1 MIKYYITAG
10 VIMWKELFD
19 TLTLKKGEQ
28 IQDDCITF
36 LKVDNKKIN
45 ALVRGTQLYEVKI
58 DSHLNMS
65 CSCPWCSD
73 TGFYCKHLACVLLK
87 NDKNGSNGIPKLEFD
102 YSKPEFVDKVKGGN
116 ISDLNI
122 HNQLIEENMECGVV
136 DNIAQIIPSVVD
148 KYWCY
153 ELNKEKPSEVSIF
166 TDNKYYWKNSTGVLF
181 YRTPLK
187 IDKQSNQTSHA
198 EAFFYCLLKQIF
210 SDAIHRAKVKKI
222 EMDIYI
228 PSINVAVEYDGSYT
242 HKDKLEK
249 DLQKNKL
256 LNELGIYVVRIRDRK
271 CPPLT
276 DKNNAVINCAYERH
290 DSTIQELLS
299 AIYKRI
305 KKQQISVSQDI
316 NKKLKKYSSADYD
329 FSGENVGKCYT
340 LRSDDPDRY
349 SNERIKN
356 YCFLHKT
363 DIFTKDVWEKFLVL
377 ASSIPWYRVTTN
389 SMADNIVR
397 IFECVKD
404 ENVAKSYYEALYL
417 LNKRPFIDFN
427 AIDDIEYLKE
437 KYKNLI
443 DEGNESSFITVLYV
457 AIKDYETSVVTNKDK
472 EKIVLLL
479 NLVDYFKR
487 MFPEHY
493 MMLQLLKAEYR
504 LKIILEPKLHTT
516 NNIVQ
521 DKKSFIKQWNINIKD
536 FYISDVNKMF
546 SENWY
551 LSNIHV
557 SRMEIN
563 EGIVRAKVTEPYDYD
578 IEYNTVI
585 KIESFKIIEKY
596 QLPKKE
602 EITFEC
608 DCNSNEIPCKHILAV
623 LYTISDKERSGFKVF
638 DSLL

>member
-1 MIKYYITAG
+1 
-10 VIMWKELFD
+10 MWKELFD
-19 TLTLKKGEQ
+19 TWTLKKGEQ
-28 IQDDCITF
+28 IQDDRITF
-36 LKVDNKKIN
+36 LKVDNMEIN
-45 ALVRGTQLYEVKI
+45 AQVRGTQLYEVKI

-73 TGFYCKHLACVLLK
+73 AGFYCKHLACVLLK

-102 YSKPEFVDKVKGGN
+102 YSKPEFVDKVKGEN

-136 DNIAQIIPSVVD
+136 DNIAQIIPSVVE

-153 ELNKEKPSEVSIF
+153 GLNKIKPNEVSIF
-166 TDNKYYWKNSTGVLF
+166 TKDKYYWRNSTGVLF
-181 YRTPLK
+181 HRAPLD
-187 IDKQSNQTSHA
+187 IDVPSNQSSRG
-198 EAFFYCLLKQIF
+198 EAFLYCLLKQIF
-210 SDAIHRAKVKKI
+210 PDTLHREIISKT
-222 EMDIYI
+222 EMDIFV
-228 PSINVAVEYDGSYT
+228 PSIKLAVEYDGSYY
-242 HKDKLEK
+242 HKNKLEQ
-249 DLQKNKL
+249 DLQKNKR
-256 LNELGIYVVRIRDRK
+256 LNELGIYVIRVREK
-271 CPPLT
+271 GCPDLV
-276 DKNNAVINCAYERH
+276 DKDNIAIESIYVRSPETIKDILRAINKH
-290 DSTIQELLS
+290 
-299 AIYKRI
+299 I
-305 KKQQISVSQDI
+305 KKSKI
-316 NKKLKKYSSADYD
+316 NVPPSILKKLMKYSPNDYD
-329 FSGENVGKCYT
+329 LSDENVGKCYI
-340 LRSDDPDRY
+340 LRSDDSDTY
-349 SNERIKN
+349 SNERIRN
-356 YCFLHKT
+356 YCFLHKD
-363 DIFTKDVWEKFLVL
+363 DIFTKEAWEKFLVL
-377 ASSIPWYRVTTN
+377 TKSIPMYRLTANNLT
-389 SMADNIVR
+389 DRTVR
-397 IFECVKD
+397 IFEGVKD

-443 DEGNESSFITVLYV
+443 DEGNGASFITVLNV

-472 EKIVLLL
+472 EKIALLL

-504 LKIILEPKLHTT
+504 LKIILEPNLHTT

-521 DKKSFIKQWNINIKD
+521 DKKTFIKQWNINIKD
-536 FYISDVNKMF
+536 FYISDVTKMF

-563 EGIVRAKVTEPYDYD
+563 EGIVRAKVAEPYDYD

-623 LYTISDKERSGFKVF
+623 LYTISDKERRGLKVF
-638 DSLL
+638 ESLL

>member
-1 MIKYYITAG
+1 MIKYYITTG

-19 TLTLKKGEQ
+19 VGTLKKGER

-36 LKVDNKKIN
+36 LKVDNMEIT
-45 ALVRGTQLYEVKI
+45 AQVRGTQLYEVKI

-73 TGFYCKHLACVLLK
+73 AGFYCKHLACVLLK

-102 YSKPEFVDKVKGGN
+102 YSKPD
-116 ISDLNI
+116 
-122 HNQLIEENMECGVV
+122 QLIDENIECDIV
-136 DNIAQIIPSVVD
+136 DNIAQIIPSVVE

-153 ELNKEKPSEVSIF
+153 GLNKIKPNEVSIF
-166 TDNKYYWKNSTGVLF
+166 TKDKYYWRNSTGVLF
-181 YRTPLK
+181 HRAPLD
-187 IDKQSNQTSHA
+187 IDVPSNQSSRG
-198 EAFFYCLLKQIF
+198 EAFLYCLLKQIF
-210 SDAIHRAKVKKI
+210 SDTLHREIISKTEV
-222 EMDIYI
+222 DIFI
-228 PSINVAVEYDGSYT
+228 PSIKLAVEYDGSYY
-242 HKDKLEK
+242 HKNKLER
-249 DLQKNKL
+249 DLQKNKR
-256 LNELGIYVVRIRDRK
+256 LNELGIYIIRVREK
-271 CPPLT
+271 GCPNLV
-276 DKNNAVINCAYERH
+276 DKYNTAIESIYVRSPE
-290 DSTIQELLS
+290 TIK
-299 AIYKRI
+299 AILRA
-305 KKQQISVSQDI
+305 I
-316 NKKLKKYSSADYD
+316 NKHINKSNIKVPQNILKKLTKYSPDDYD
-329 FSGENVGKCYT
+329 LSDENIGKCYT
-340 LRSDDPDRY
+340 LRSDDSDIY
-349 SNERIKN
+349 SNEKIRN
-356 YCFLHKT
+356 YCLLNKHN
-363 DIFTKDVWEKFLVL
+363 IFVKEVWENFLVL
-377 ASSIPWYRVTTN
+377 ANSMPWYRTTAN
-389 SMADNIVR
+389 SMGENIVR
-397 IFECVKD
+397 IFDGVKD

-457 AIKDYETSVVTNKDK
+457 AIKDYESSVISNKDK

-479 NLVDYFKR
+479 TLVDYFKR

-493 MMLQLLKAEYR
+493 MMLKVLKAEYR
-504 LKIILEPKLHTT
+504 LKIILEPNLHTT

-521 DKKSFIKQWNINIKD
+521 DKKAFIKQWNINIKD

-563 EGIVRAKVTEPYDYD
+563 EGIVRAKVAEPYDYD

-623 LYTISDKERSGFKVF
+623 LYTISDKERRGLKVF
-638 DSLL
+638 DSLF

>member
-1 MIKYYITAG
+1 
-10 VIMWKELFD
+10 MWKELFD
-19 TLTLKKGEQ
+19 VGTLKKGER

-36 LKVDNKKIN
+36 LKVDNTEIT
-45 ALVRGTQLYEVKI
+45 AQVLGTQLYEVKI

-73 TGFYCKHLACVLLK
+73 AGFYCKHLACVLLK

-102 YSKPEFVDKVKGGN
+102 YSKPEFVDKVKGEN

-136 DNIAQIIPSVVD
+136 DNIAQIIPSVVE

-153 ELNKEKPSEVSIF
+153 GLNKIKPNEVSIF
-166 TDNKYYWKNSTGVLF
+166 TKDKYYWRNSTGVLF
-181 YRTPLK
+181 HRAPLD
-187 IDKQSNQTSHA
+187 IDVPSNQSSRG
-198 EAFFYCLLKQIF
+198 EAFLYCLLKQIF
-210 SDAIHRAKVKKI
+210 PDTLHREIISKT
-222 EMDIYI
+222 EMDIFV
-228 PSINVAVEYDGSYT
+228 PSIKLAVKYDGSYY
-242 HKDKLEK
+242 HKNKLEQ
-249 DLQKNKL
+249 DLQKNKR
-256 LNELGIYVVRIRDRK
+256 LNELGIYVIRVREKGCPDLVDKDNIAIESIYVRSPETIKDILRAISKHIRK
-271 CPPLT
+271 TKINVPPSIL
-276 DKNNAVINCAYERH
+276 
-290 DSTIQELLS
+290 
-299 AIYKRI
+299 
-305 KKQQISVSQDI
+305 
-316 NKKLKKYSSADYD
+316 KKLTKYSPDDYD
-329 FSGENVGKCYT
+329 LSDENVGKCYI
-340 LRSDDPDRY
+340 LRSDDSDTY
-349 SNERIKN
+349 SNERIRN
-356 YCFLHKT
+356 YCFLHKD
-363 DIFTKDVWEKFLVL
+363 DIFTKEAWEKFLVL
-377 ASSIPWYRVTTN
+377 TKSIPMYRLTANNLT
-389 SMADNIVR
+389 DRTVR
-397 IFECVKD
+397 IFEGVKD

-443 DEGNESSFITVLYV
+443 DEGNGASFITVLNV

-472 EKIVLLL
+472 EKIALLL

-504 LKIILEPKLHTT
+504 LKIILEPNLHTT
-516 NNIVQ
+516 SNIVQ

-536 FYISDVNKMF
+536 FYISDVTKMF

-563 EGIVRAKVTEPYDYD
+563 EGIVRAKVAEPYDYD

-602 EITFEC
+602 ELTFEC

-623 LYTISDKERSGFKVF
+623 LYTISDKERRGLKVF
-638 DSLL
+638 ESLL